1 MNVEKRRFQRI
12 PFDAIAMIGTE
23 PAISG
28 MLQDISL
35 KGALIALSKGDKM
48 PSKDSFCVVTIK
60 PNQSDFSIQ
69 LDTQVAYVNPDT
81 HTFGVNITK
90 LELDSATHLRRLIEI
105 NLGDE
110 MALQRELNNLISTLE
125 N

>member
-12 PFDAIAMIGTE
+12 PFDAVAIIGTE

-28 MLQDISL
+28 ILQDISL
-35 KGALIALSKGDKM
+35 KGALIALSKGDRM
-48 PSKDSFCVVTIK
+48 PLKDSFCEVTIQ
-60 PNQSDFSIQ
+60 PNQSDFSIKFN
-69 LDTQVAYVNPDT
+69 TQVAYVNPNT

-110 MALQRELNNLISTLE
+110 AALQRELNNLISTFE
-125 N
+125 H